1 MAAPEERD
9 GGPVV
14 DPRATST
21 WAALLARISMLGPA
35 AQASVPGLYAWALTV
50 APAAWSRGATW
61 QPKATA
67 LLGLLSLLGSVAVE
81 RRWAAARYVGVWGLV
96 LSGSLTWMLAPAA
109 LSPLHFDVARG
120 VAGMLGWALFA
131 FASAA
136 PALRR
141 SAYPDARLG
150 DEGPL
155 RPRTELKRGDGLYI
169 LGGALVA
176 LALQTVGWRVNVPE
190 RALLVRVVSLA
201 AGLAI
206 VAAVTSVALARH
218 GRPPQRLSERE
229 ARRLRRDKLR
239 AAAPWLVGLVMLG
252 FVGLLWALMRES

>member
-1 MAAPEERD
+1 MAPSDERRNN
-9 GGPVV
+9 GPGEGQ
-14 DPRATST
+14 ATASP
-21 WAALLARISMLGPA
+21 WAAILAGVSMLGPA

-50 APAAWSRGATW
+50 APAAWSRGAPW
-61 QPKATA
+61 VAKATA
-67 LLGLLSLLGSVAVE
+67 IMGLLSLGASVVAE
-81 RRWAAARYVGVWGLV
+81 RRWGAARYVGVWGLV
-96 LSGSLTWMLAPAA
+96 FTSSVTWVLAPAA
-109 LSPLHFDVARG
+109 LSPLHLDVARG

-131 FASAA
+131 FACAA

-155 RPRTELKRGDGLYI
+155 RPRTELRRGDGLYI

-218 GRPPQRLSERE
+218 GRPTQRPSERE

-239 AAAPWLVGLVMLG
+239 AGLPWLLGLAMLG
-252 FVGLLWALMRES
+252 ILGLLAILRES